1 MTVDINLE
9 KERKKAY
16 QRQYYQTNKSYH
28 RIYHLRKRLINGI
41 NEEFSNIIN
50 IREYAKLKKDEVCL
64 MRRKRN
70 RELSGFKRQTMKN
83 EPILVYFD

>member
-1 MTVDINLE
+1 MNNDINLE

-16 QRQYYQTNKSYH
+16 QREYYKKNAGYH

-41 NEEFSNIIN
+41 NKELTNIIN
-50 IREYAKLKKDEVCL
+50 IREFAKLEKDKVTL
-64 MRRKRN
+64 ARRKRN
-70 RELSGFKRQTMKN
+70 RELSGFKKQTKKN